1 MRLALDPRAK
11 RLLRRLP
18 RVNLYRLAELLLLLV
33 LAVQAARLLWAV
45 VTPVGPLGAW
55 AQQDGMVRGA
65 AERRQLL
72 GSFDPFFRQQAGA
85 GEAVVTS
92 LQLTLFGVRVDEAM
106 GRGSAI
112 IAGPDGVQNSY
123 GVGDE
128 IMPGVVLKSVQFDSV
143 TIQRGGADEQIF
155 LDQSAAAPPPPPDQA
170 DTSSLLDSPAGGAT
184 RLTPQALMSEI
195 DFAPRMDKGQVSGFV
210 VKPKGDGN
218 AFRLAGLQDGDIIVA
233 VNNRKI
239 ANASDLEQVALQ
251 AGGTGGNVSLS
262 VERGSQII
270 PIAITIARQ

>member
-33 LAVQAARLLWAV
+33 LAVQVARLLWAV

-55 AQQDGMVRGA
+55 AQQDGMARGA

-72 GSFDPFFRQQAGA
+72 GSFDPFFRQQAG

-128 IMPGVVLKSVQFDSV
+128 IMPGVILKSVQFDSV

-155 LDQSAAAPPPPPDQA
+155 LDQSAAAAPPPTDQA
-170 DTSSLLDSPAGGAT
+170 ETSSLLDSPAGGAT

-195 DFAPRMDKGQVSGFV
+195 DFAPRIDKGQVSGFV
-210 VKPKGDGN
+210 VKPKGGGN

-233 VNNRKI
+233 VNNQKI

-251 AGGTGGNVSLS
+251 AGSTGGNVSLS
-262 VERGSQII
+262 VERGSQVI